1 MLPAPSTWRAGRGD
15 LLEEDTVGPD
25 EELLGVVVHSGLV
38 LGRSDDVVAAVR
50 RITAFPRGLSL
61 DTVVLARDVHAQAAG
76 RREHAAMA
84 QRRAAETALQQDRA
98 AAQHD
103 SETAA
108 QRDGLAAADRHHAL
122 KQAMIERRYLPSF
135 DQGDLLRLGVATP
148 AGQTQW
154 LDAYGSNSSATEDRY
169 RLEATYWLMP
179 LPADGLLTLICSWPE
194 VGLPETQ
201 TDLILPDLAV
211 RAAETFRIWD
221 LGGPGADR

>member
-1 MLPAPSTWRAGRGD
+1 MRPAPSTSWLVAVS
-15 LLEEDTVGPD
+15 EEDALGPD

-50 RITAFPRGLSL
+50 RITAFPRGLAL
-61 DTVVLARDVHAQAAG
+61 DTVVLARDIHAQAAG
-76 RREHAAMA
+76 RREHAATA
-84 QRRAAETALQQDRA
+84 QRRAAETAQLQAEA

-103 SETAA
+103 SETEA

-122 KQAMIERRYLPSF
+122 KQAMIEGHYLPSF
-135 DQGDLLRLGVATP
+135 DQGDRLRLGVATP

-154 LDAYGSNSSATEDRY
+154 LDAYGSTSSATEDRY

-179 LPADGLLTLICSWPE
+179 LPADGLLSLTCSWPE

-221 LGGPGADR
+221 LRAPGPDD

>member
-1 MLPAPSTWRAGRGD
+1 M
-15 LLEEDTVGPD
+15 GPD

-38 LGRSDDVVAAVR
+38 LGRSDDVAAAIR
-50 RITAFPRGLSL
+50 RITAFPSGLAL
-61 DTVVLARDVHAQAAG
+61 DTVVLARDIRAQAAG
-76 RREHAAMA
+76 RREHAATA
-84 QRRAAETALQQDRA
+84 QRRAAETAQQLDEA
-98 AAQHD
+98 AAQYD
-103 SETAA
+103 SGTEA

-135 DQGDLLRLGVATP
+135 DRGDRLRLGVATP

-154 LDAYGSNSSATEDRY
+154 LDAYGSTSSATEDRY

-179 LPADGLLTLICSWPE
+179 LPVDGLLSLICSWPE

-201 TDLILPDLAV
+201 TDLLLPDLAV

-221 LGGPGADR
+221 LQAPGADG

>member
-1 MLPAPSTWRAGRGD
+1 L
-15 LLEEDTVGPD
+15 GPD

-50 RITAFPRGLSL
+50 RITAFPTGLAL
-61 DTVVLARDVHAQAAG
+61 DTVVLARDIHAQAAG
-76 RREHAAMA
+76 RREHAASA
-84 QRRAAETALQQDRA
+84 QRRAAETAQQQAEA

-122 KQAMIERRYLPSF
+122 RQAMIERRYLPSF
-135 DQGDLLRLGVATP
+135 DQGDRLRLGVATP
-148 AGQTQW
+148 SGQTRW
-154 LDAYGSNSSATEDRY
+154 LDADGSTSSATEDRY
-169 RLEATYWLMP
+169 RLEATYWLTP
-179 LPADGLLTLICSWPE
+179 LPVEGMLTLVCSWPE

-221 LGGPGADR
+221 LEAPGTDG